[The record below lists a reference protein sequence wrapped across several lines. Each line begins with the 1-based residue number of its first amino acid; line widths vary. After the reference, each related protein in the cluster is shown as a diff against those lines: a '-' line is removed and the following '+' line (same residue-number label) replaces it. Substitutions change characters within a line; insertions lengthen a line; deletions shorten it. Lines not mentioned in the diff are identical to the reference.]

1 MRTEADPFCPSSYP
15 LLPPYKSIPKRL
27 NNRSFLLFFEFG
39 CFRQAK
45 REIKLFIKLLSLGGW
60 IMKQM
65 RLITLLC
72 FAVLF
77 TLLQLSL
84 VSAATLADYPSFF
97 TERSSDRPYVVV
109 GQYAPAQDV
118 VTASEVAVVLQRE
131 LLRTNGH
138 QFRYAKLDNELRDVA
153 LNLVVV
159 GSAQDNDMIGRL
171 LDTDSDNPFNLH
183 SGEALVTLLHVGGK
197 YQLIITGYTTREV
210 AKAGDLVAQFKGYR
224 RLFVGKEIRIKNG
237 RVVPSDDQQRYINP
251 GLQLVVPDAIRRVP
265 LDPASIRLPGID
277 NPAHLNQRIPV
288 PVPARSGNADSA
300 RDDDQND
307 DTNQQPSDADALP
320 ARNPIV
326 SGVESLPAR
335 QLSDSE
341 QAWED
346 MQNQGSSDSSDADV
360 QPIVVVRSQSAQVSQ
375 NVQDQLSPRTVQQIN
390 SGAMIQNPYEPQFV
404 AGAHF
409 YEQRQ
414 RRYVVG

>member
-1 MRTEADPFCPSSYP
+1 
-15 LLPPYKSIPKRL
+15 
-27 NNRSFLLFFEFG
+27 
-39 CFRQAK
+39 
-45 REIKLFIKLLSLGGW
+45 
-60 IMKQM
+60 M
-65 RLITLLC
+65 RLITLVCL
-72 FAVLF
+72 AVLF
-77 TLLQLSL
+77 TLLQLSF

-131 LLRTNGH
+131 LLRTNGQ

-171 LDTDSDNPFNLH
+171 LDSDSDNPFNLH
-183 SGEALVTLLHVGGK
+183 SGEALVTLLQVGGK

-237 RVVPSDDQQRYINP
+237 RVVPNPDQQRYINP

-265 LDPASIRLPGID
+265 LDPASIRLPGVGSQVR
-277 NPAHLNQRIPV
+277 LNQRTPV
-288 PVPARSGNADSA
+288 ANVDGADD
-300 RDDDQND
+300 RDGDM
-307 DTNQQPSDADALP
+307 LP
-320 ARNPIV
+320 ARNPQI
-326 SGVESLPAR
+326 SATNSLPAR

-346 MQNQGSSDSSDADV
+346 AQSAQQPQPSSSDA
-360 QPIVVVRSQSAQVSQ
+360 QPIVVMRTQTPVSQ
-375 NVQDQLSPRTVQQIN
+375 NVQDQLAVPRTVQQIN
-390 SGAMIQNPYEPQFV
+390 TGAMIQNPYEPQFV

-409 YEQRQ
+409 YDQPQ
-414 RRYVVG
+414 RRYVV